1 MREPLRGPAKRSR
14 SWSSQDEPFAP
25 KAYSE
30 QKDLLANPGMRL
42 LAVVHHKNG
51 KNAIPA
57 DTRCRT
63 ADKLQ
68 PCCLPM
74 RELPCRPE
82 AWDLADSRTLAAY
95 YAPFLPFSILTGGR
109 ALKIYSH
116 SNIQIVIAAKYLC
129 NSNLLAA
136 ARMMHLPDAEIIT
149 CPTE

>member
-1 MREPLRGPAKRSR
+1 
-14 SWSSQDEPFAP
+14 
-25 KAYSE
+25 
-30 QKDLLANPGMRL
+30 
-42 LAVVHHKNG
+42 
-51 KNAIPA
+51 
-57 DTRCRT
+57 
-63 ADKLQ
+63 
-68 PCCLPM
+68 M